1 MAEVIGITQR
11 KRHDTNQ
18 PDQLDRKRRC
28 RRIGNRQSAIG
39 NRQSAI
45 GNRQSAIGN
54 RQSAIGNRQS
64 AIGNRQSAI
73 GNRQSAI
80 PLLCLIFCAALLTS
94 GSQNATA
101 ANASV
106 SVIPAQAGINNP
118 LVIPAQTGIQTQT
131 QPRHSRAE
139 GAGIQHSRES
149 APALAGVKAGI
160 QLRVLPLQL
169 LDNRYRDYVGFPPLL
184 RSGEND
190 GKSFSNF
197 YRASQIKLFSAL
209 DNALSQKA
217 EDTLSEF
224 AAVKKAEVNF
234 QTPLGNRQGQLGINL
249 IGAFAEKHNNAFG
262 WQVRVY
268 GGEKSSKGAN
278 AGIFYRRFNGD
289 ILFGGNVFLDYEDND
304 LGTFSR
310 YSIGGEAQNKYGSF
324 AANYYVPITDEKRK
338 DGGVI
343 FSRKGYDAKL
353 RLNIPNAKFLKAA
366 IDYYNFG
373 EEHGAES
380 DDGFRYG
387 AEAHLIPGLR
397 LGLFYD
403 DGGEELGGEVS
414 YIHTIG
420 EVQQSQTTNEQWT
433 PDLFAAVSR
442 EHSQRIVS
450 VKMVSVNV
458 DNSPSYQSAVNQV
471 EFGTAAT
478 LGAVNI
484 PAGFAA
490 SAMISAISP
499 PTGFMINGNNL
510 IWQPAAL
517 GSLTLSIVVSDT
529 AMPPSQTATL
539 LITAASYQ
547 VQASVNAVLRLMD
560 TDINVLVSTTNKLLV
575 TLPPAN
581 TTRPFVLTILFQLIA
596 HHVEVLTIITDVNNR
611 AIVGMAQFPAQF
623 FAGPLPNSITLT
635 IIESSEERMTVF
647 AQAVM
652 PFDMPGFSPLSFPL
666 MAELAL
672 AKNLRNA
679 LTIPPHFPFIRRKG
693 FAANPPPLIF

>member
-1 MAEVIGITQR
+1 MQW
-11 KRHDTNQ
+11 RH
-18 PDQLDRKRRC
+18 
-28 RRIGNRQSAIG
+28 RQV
-39 NRQSAI
+39 
-45 GNRQSAIGN
+45 
-54 RQSAIGNRQS
+54 
-64 AIGNRQSAI
+64 GNRQSAI

-101 ANASV
+101 ETSHSA
-106 SVIPAQAGINNP
+106 IPAQAGINNS
-118 LVIPAQTGIQTQT
+118 LIIPAQAGIQTQT

-149 APALAGVKAGI
+149 APALAGAKAGI

-190 GKSFSNF
+190 GKSFSDF
-197 YRASQIKLFSAL
+197 YRASQIELFSAL
-209 DNALSQKA
+209 DNVLSQKA
-217 EDTLSEF
+217 EDTLNQF

-234 QTPLGNRQGQLGINL
+234 QTSLGNRKGQLGINL
-249 IGAFAEKHNNAFG
+249 IGAFAERQNNAFG

-268 GGEKSSKGAN
+268 GAQQDGKGFNAGVFYRHITDNVLIGAN
-278 AGIFYRRFNGD
+278 AF
-289 ILFGGNVFLDYEDND
+289 VDYENHK
-304 LGTFSR
+304 LGNFYR

-324 AANYYVPITDEKRK
+324 AANYYVPITKEKRK

-366 IDYYNFG
+366 VDYYNFG

-420 EVQQSQTTNEQWT
+420 EVQQSQTANEQWT

-450 VKMVSVNV
+450 VNVVPPAPPVPPSPIFNAITNRAVVGTPATIGALSVFAGYF
-458 DNSPSYQSAVNQV
+458 DNA
-471 EFGTAAT
+471 
-478 LGAVNI
+478 
-484 PAGFAA
+484 
-490 SAMISAISP
+490 AMISLSP
-499 PTGFMINGNNL
+499 G
-510 IWQPAAL
+510 
-517 GSLTLSIVVSDT
+517 
-529 AMPPSQTATL
+529 
-539 LITAASYQ
+539 
-547 VQASVNAVLRLMD
+547 
-560 TDINVLVSTTNKLLV
+560 
-575 TLPPAN
+575 
-581 TTRPFVLTILFQLIA
+581 
-596 HHVEVLTIITDVNNR
+596 
-611 AIVGMAQFPAQF
+611 
-623 FAGPLPNSITLT
+623 
-635 IIESSEERMTVF
+635 
-647 AQAVM
+647 
-652 PFDMPGFSPLSFPL
+652 
-666 MAELAL
+666 
-672 AKNLRNA
+672 
-679 LTIPPHFPFIRRKG
+679 
-693 FAANPPPLIF
+693 